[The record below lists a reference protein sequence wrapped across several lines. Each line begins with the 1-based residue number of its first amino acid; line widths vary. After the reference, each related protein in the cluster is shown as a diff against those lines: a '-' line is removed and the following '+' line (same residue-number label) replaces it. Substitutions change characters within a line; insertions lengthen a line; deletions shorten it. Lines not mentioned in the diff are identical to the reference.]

1 MARAKQERAVRTRE
15 TILRAAAQIFDEY
28 GFSGSSVSKIINQAG
43 TTQGAMYFHFKSKE
57 DLAKAVIDE
66 QASDL
71 DLPGQPTGLRQ
82 LIRITLYLADE
93 LQENV
98 LLRAG
103 VTLAVE
109 QGQLGLRDFSPY
121 EMWAEQ
127 FRAELDAA
135 RRSGELLDDL
145 VLEDLAQVLV
155 AAYTGSQIM
164 SHLRTGRADLP
175 ERIVQLWWF
184 LLPGIAP
191 APVVAELRAYVLEYG
206 KQPA

>member
-1 MARAKQERAVRTRE
+1 MARAQQERAVRTRA

-28 GFSGSSVSKIINQAG
+28 GFSGSSVSRIINLAG
-43 TTQGAMYFHFKSKE
+43 TTQGAMYFHFRSKE

-66 QASDL
+66 QTSDL
-71 DLPGQPTGLRQ
+71 DLPEQPEGLRQ
-82 LIRITLYLADE
+82 LVRTTLYLADE
-93 LQENV
+93 LQGNV

-121 EMWAEQ
+121 EMWAGQ
-127 FRAELDAA
+127 FRAELEAA
-135 RRSGELLDDL
+135 RRAGELLDD
-145 VLEDLAQVLV
+145 VAVEEFAQVLV

-191 APVVAELRAYVLEYG
+191 APLVAELRAYVREYG
-206 KQPA
+206 KPPA

>member
-71 DLPGQPTGLRQ
+71 ELPGQPTGLRQ

-135 RRSGELLDDL
+135 RRAGELLDDL
-145 VLEDLAQVLV
+145 ALEELAQVLV

>member
-1 MARAKQERAVRTRE
+1 MRTRE

-28 GFSGSSVSKIINQAG
+28 GFSGSSVSKIINRAG

-71 DLPGQPTGLRQ
+71 NLPEQPDGLRQ
-82 LIRITLYLADE
+82 LIRVNLYLADE

-127 FRAELDAA
+127 FRAELEAA
-135 RRSGELLDDL
+135 RRAGELLDG
-145 VLEDLAQVLV
+145 VALEELAQVLV

-191 APVVAELRAYVLEYG
+191 APVVDELRAFVRERG

>member
-1 MARAKQERAVRTRE
+1 MQERAVRTRE
-15 TILRAAAQIFDEY
+15 TILKAAAQIFDEY
-28 GFSGSSVSKIINQAG
+28 GYSGSSVSKIINLAG

-57 DLAKAVIDE
+57 DLAKAVMDE

-82 LIRITLYLADE
+82 LVRITLYLADE
-93 LQENV
+93 LRENV

-109 QGQLGLRDFSPY
+109 QGQLGLRDFTPY

-127 FRAELDAA
+127 FRAELEAA
-135 RRSGELLDDL
+135 RQAGELLND
-145 VLEDLAQVLV
+145 VVIEELAQVLV
-155 AAYTGSQIM
+155 AAYTGSQVM

-191 APVVAELRAYVLEYG
+191 APVVAELRASLLEHG

>member
-1 MARAKQERAVRTRE
+1 MARAQQERAVRTRA

-28 GFSGSSVSKIINQAG
+28 GFSGSSVSKIINLAG
-43 TTQGAMYFHFKSKE
+43 TTQGAMYFHFRSKE

-71 DLPGQPTGLRQ
+71 DLPEQPSGLRQ
-82 LIRITLYLADE
+82 LVRTTLYLADE
-93 LQENV
+93 LQGNV

-121 EMWAEQ
+121 EMWAGR
-127 FRAELDAA
+127 FRAELEAA
-135 RRSGELLDDL
+135 RRAGELLDD
-145 VLEDLAQVLV
+145 VVVEEFAQVLV
-155 AAYTGSQIM
+155 AAYTGAQIM

-175 ERIVQLWWF
+175 GRIVQLWWF

-191 APVVAELRAYVLEYG
+191 APVVEELRALLLERRG
-206 KQPA
+206 QPA

>member
-1 MARAKQERAVRTRE
+1 MARAPQERAVRTRA

-28 GFSGSSVSKIINQAG
+28 GFSGSSVSKIIKLAG

-71 DLPGQPTGLRQ
+71 DLPEQPAGLHQ
-82 LIRITLYLADE
+82 LVRTTLYLADE
-93 LQENV
+93 LRENV

-109 QGQLGLRDFSPY
+109 QGQLGLRDFGPY
-121 EMWAEQ
+121 EMWAGQ
-127 FRAELDAA
+127 FRAELEAA
-135 RRSGELLDDL
+135 RRAGELLDD
-145 VLEDLAQVLV
+145 VVVEEFAQVLV

-175 ERIVQLWWF
+175 GRIGRLWWF

-191 APVVAELRAYVLEYG
+191 APVAAELRAYVREYG